1 MNGRVLSG
9 LLAKGSWD
17 DGATLR
23 FKHIVLKPQ
32 TRVAM
37 ADGVAVHLTA
47 KEFDLLLFLASHPG
61 QVFTRE
67 ELMLSVWDYTTP
79 VDCSTVTVHVR
90 RLREKVES
98 DPEHPRYV
106 KTVWG
111 VGYKFEA

>member
-1 MNGRVLSG
+1 M
-9 LLAKGSWD
+9 
-17 DGATLR
+17 
-23 FKHIVLKPQ
+23 
-32 TRVAM
+32 
-37 ADGVAVHLTA
+37 HLTV

-67 ELMLSVWDYTTP
+67 ELMHKVWDYTTP

-90 RLREKVES
+90 RLREKVEGY
-98 DPEHPRYV
+98 PGKPTYI